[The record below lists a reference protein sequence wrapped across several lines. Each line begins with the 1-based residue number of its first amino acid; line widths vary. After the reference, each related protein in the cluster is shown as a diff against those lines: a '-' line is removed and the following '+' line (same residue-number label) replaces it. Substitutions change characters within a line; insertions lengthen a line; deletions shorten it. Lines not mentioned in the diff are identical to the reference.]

1 MELLDGNAVAGVL
14 REAFGSEMTAVFATC
29 AACGATAQIGETVV
43 YPRLP
48 GTVIRCRYCT
58 SLLMVVT
65 QVRGVYCVDI
75 RGIARLFTD
84 T

>member
-14 REAFGSEMTAVFATC
+14 QEAFGSEMTAVLATC
-29 AACGATAQIGETVV
+29 ATCGATAPVGETVV

-58 SLLMVVT
+58 SLLMVLT
-65 QVRGVYCVDI
+65 QVRGMYCVDA
-75 RGIARLFTD
+75 RGIAWM
-84 T
+84 